1 MKLYAINYDFN
12 KPTPQQIY
20 VGTNSEYKVGIKATR
35 NGTPVEIAPSTAT
48 LNLIGTSTFISA
60 DASTYNGYVT
70 FPMVTLDAEKFERYG
85 LDVDGN
91 EVQDFSLAVK
101 VNKVDVGEI
110 GGVGGS
116 GITSVSWTDIED
128 RPTDLGDFTNEPSYI
143 TSAQVEPYSATNFG
157 GYATK
162 AVTAATM
169 NGFATN
175 DMITPPKNLLTFAFL
190 SGVPTVVKT
199 SYAPWT
205 LSKWD
210 GTDLDEPVTLE
221 FGYYDVVKV
230 KVGFVSKTITV
241 QSFAWV
247 YRNFNGGYADI
258 IKAEEDQNGLCQPTG
273 IAKSTG
279 EAPSYLAIT
288 LSNDGKSIE
297 TVDGQSD
304 VVTCTRTSTTRQL
317 TTQTLMYADE
327 VAAAISAATST
338 FVTASA
344 MASAISAATSEFVTA
359 SAMESYVD
367 AQIGAVLSSNF

>member
-110 GGVGGS
+110 GGVGG

-128 RPTDLGDFTNEPSYI
+128 RPTDLGDFTNEAGYV
-143 TSAQVEPYSATNFG
+143 TVSA
-157 GYATK
+157 
-162 AVTAATM
+162 M
-169 NGFATN
+169 
-175 DMITPPKNLLTFAFL
+175 
-190 SGVPTVVKT
+190 
-199 SYAPWT
+199 
-205 LSKWD
+205 
-210 GTDLDEPVTLE
+210 
-221 FGYYDVVKV
+221 
-230 KVGFVSKTITV
+230 
-241 QSFAWV
+241 
-247 YRNFNGGYADI
+247 
-258 IKAEEDQNGLCQPTG
+258 
-273 IAKSTG
+273 
-279 EAPSYLAIT
+279 
-288 LSNDGKSIE
+288 
-297 TVDGQSD
+297 
-304 VVTCTRTSTTRQL
+304 TSTL
-317 TTQTLMYADE
+317 ADY
-327 VAAAISAATST
+327 VTVSIMTST
-338 FVTASA
+338 LGDYVTASTMTSTLGDYVTVSIMTSTLSDYTTTSA
-344 MASAISAATSEFVTA
+344 VASTLSAYATT
-359 SAMESYVD
+359 SAMESYVN

>member
-116 GITSVSWTDIED
+116 GITSVSWTDIQD
-128 RPTDLGDFTNEPSYI
+128 RPTDLGDFTNEAGYVTVSAMTSTLADYAT
-143 TSAQVEPYSATNFG
+143 TSAVASTLSA
-157 GYATK
+157 YAT
-162 AVTAATM
+162 T
-169 NGFATN
+169 
-175 DMITPPKNLLTFAFL
+175 
-190 SGVPTVVKT
+190 
-199 SYAPWT
+199 
-205 LSKWD
+205 
-210 GTDLDEPVTLE
+210 
-221 FGYYDVVKV
+221 
-230 KVGFVSKTITV
+230 
-241 QSFAWV
+241 
-247 YRNFNGGYADI
+247 
-258 IKAEEDQNGLCQPTG
+258 
-273 IAKSTG
+273 
-279 EAPSYLAIT
+279 
-288 LSNDGKSIE
+288 
-297 TVDGQSD
+297 
-304 VVTCTRTSTTRQL
+304 
-317 TTQTLMYADE
+317 
-327 VAAAISAATST
+327 
-338 FVTASA
+338 
-344 MASAISAATSEFVTA
+344 